1 MSIHSKYGMIGNS
14 DPLWI
19 RIFCEIRAF
28 TMVVAADKSRR
39 TATRERRRQQLI
51 DATMKC
57 IGRKGMASSTLS
69 DVAKEAGLSQ
79 GIVNLHFESKDNLLT
94 ETLRHVADEYK
105 TQFNKALEKSGP
117 TPAEKLLALME
128 LDLRPS
134 ICDRGKIAVW
144 FAFWGEVKSR
154 PTYRKIC
161 DESDRYYDS
170 IVEGLCAEI
179 IADGD
184 YKNVSASAIAN
195 ALSSM
200 TNGFWLSCLISPQSW
215 NRAEAMEAVMSF
227 LRSLFPQHY
236 E

>member
-1 MSIHSKYGMIGNS
+1 
-14 DPLWI
+14 
-19 RIFCEIRAF
+19 
-28 TMVVAADKSRR
+28 MVVTAAGSRR

-105 TQFNKALEKSGP
+105 TQFNKALENSGP
-117 TPAEKLLALME
+117 APAEKLLALME

-134 ICDRGKIAVW
+134 ICDRGKVAIW

-170 IVEGLCAEI
+170 IVEGLCTEI
-179 IADGD
+179 IADGA
-184 YKNVSASAIAN
+184 YENVSASAIASG
-195 ALSSM
+195 LSSM

-215 NRAEAMEAVMSF
+215 DRAEAMEAVMSF

-236 E
+236 K